1 MKRYPIVFSIS
12 GTDTIGGAGSQ
23 ADIKTISALGVYAAS
38 AVTAITVRNTTG
50 LKAIYRVPQE
60 SIKEQISTVMEDII
74 PDIVK
79 LGLLN
84 DIETIR
90 TVGDCIRKYHPP
102 YVVYDPIIL
111 APDGERF
118 MTDEVNKVIEKEL
131 LPFVNLVVLNRRE
144 AELLTSVPI
153 NSITNMRQSA
163 EVFTQKYNISVL
175 IKGGNLQDNNI
186 YDILR
191 TPADEE
197 WIFSDSIVKSRNRH
211 GAGCTFSA
219 AISAYLALGDSI
231 HAAVSQA
238 RDFVRDAIIHGK
250 DVFLG
255 SGEGPVCHNFAPI
268 PMTYICHKTQKP
280 QVNHIPFEL

>member
-50 LKAIYRVPQE
+50 LKAIFRVPQE
-60 SIKEQISTVMEDII
+60 SIKEQIEAVMEDII

-84 DIETIR
+84 DVETIR
-90 TVGDCIRKYHPP
+90 TVADCVRKYHPQ

-118 MTDEVNKVIEKEL
+118 MTDEVNKAIEKEL
-131 LPFVNLVVLNRRE
+131 IPFVNLVVLNRRE
-144 AELLTSVPI
+144 AELLTGIPI
-153 NSITNMRQSA
+153 NNIANIRHAA

-175 IKGGNLQDNNI
+175 IKGGNLQENNI

-197 WIFSDSIVKSRNRH
+197 WIYSDSIVESRNRH

-219 AISAYLALGDSI
+219 AISSYLALGSNLNE
-231 HAAVSQA
+231 AVSQA

-255 SGEGPVCHNFAPI
+255 SGEGPVCHNFAPT
-268 PMTYICHKTQKP
+268 PMTYLCHETQKAKASR
-280 QVNHIPFEL
+280 IPFEL